1 VTFLSLNLKKYL
13 KREKV
18 DDVEITEHNAKEQLF
33 MIEVFSALAGI
44 VVVVYV
50 LKEPALGGD

>member
-1 VTFLSLNLKKYL
+1 MTFLSLNLKKYL

-18 DDVEITEHNAKEQLF
+18 DMEITEHNAKEQLF

-44 VVVVYV
+44 VVVYV

>member
-1 VTFLSLNLKKYL
+1 MTFLSLNLKKYL